1 MQTASETR
9 VTVPRKLAGRRYD
22 KVFFGCMVVLL
33 LLIVFVGFARSYYLA
48 GVFRAPLPAPI
59 LHIHGALNTSWMLLL
74 VVQAF
79 LVSAKKI
86 KWHMA
91 LGIAGFS
98 LAVVMV
104 GVGFVVSAN
113 QLHRYA
119 HDPRFDVL
127 SFETIPFLEQVS
139 FAILAAAAFALRK
152 KAAAHKRLILLATI
166 VMMAAAFS
174 RFPVQVGG
182 HENFAVYAIYLLL
195 GLMVLYDLWSL
206 HRVHGATICGA
217 LLILVYLNFA
227 VPIGHTAAWHRFAL
241 WMQSFNL

>member
-1 MQTASETR
+1 MLTTSEAR
-9 VTVPRKLAGRRYD
+9 VPVPRKLAGRRYD

-33 LLIVFVGFARSYYLA
+33 LMIVFIGFARSYYLA

-59 LHIHGALNTSWMLLL
+59 LHIHGALNTTWMLLL
-74 VVQAF
+74 AVQAF

-86 KWHMA
+86 KWHMT
-91 LGIAGFS
+91 LGIAGFC
-98 LAVVMV
+98 LAVAMV

-119 HDPRFDVL
+119 HNPHFDVL

-139 FAILAAAAFALRK
+139 FAVLAGAAFALRK

-174 RFPVQVGG
+174 RFPVQPGG
-182 HENFAVYAIYLLL
+182 HDNFAPYAIYLLL
-195 GLMVLYDLWSL
+195 GLMVSYDLWSL
-206 HRVHGATICGA
+206 HRVHGATVFGA
-217 LLILVYLNFA
+217 LLIIAYLNCA
-227 VPIGHTAAWHRFAL
+227 VPIGQTAAWHRFAL

>member
-1 MQTASETR
+1 MQTVSEAR
-9 VTVPRKLAGRRYD
+9 VTIPRKLAGRRYD

-33 LLIVFVGFARSYYLA
+33 MAIVFVGFARTYYLA

-74 VVQAF
+74 AVQAF

-119 HDPRFDVL
+119 YDPHFDVL

-139 FAILAAAAFALRK
+139 FAILAGAAFAMRK
-152 KAAAHKRLILLATI
+152 KSAAHKRLILLATI

-174 RFPVQVGG
+174 RFPVQIGG
-182 HENFAVYAIYLLL
+182 HERFAVYAIYVLL
-195 GLMVLYDLWSL
+195 GLMVSYDLWSL
-206 HRVHGATICGA
+206 HRVHGATIFGT
-217 LLILVYLNFA
+217 LLILMYLNFA
-227 VPIGHTAAWHRFAL
+227 QPIGHTAAWHRFAL

>member
-1 MQTASETR
+1 MQTASEAR
-9 VTVPRKLAGRRYD
+9 VTEPRKLAGRRYD
-22 KVFFGCMVVLL
+22 RVFFGCMVVL

-86 KWHMA
+86 KWHMT
-91 LGIAGFS
+91 LGIAGFC
-98 LAVVMV
+98 LAVMMV

-119 HDPRFDVL
+119 HNPHFDVL

-152 KAAAHKRLILLATI
+152 RAAAHKRLILLATI
-166 VMMAAAFS
+166 VMMAAALS
-174 RFPVQVGG
+174 RFPVQGA
-182 HENFAVYAIYLLL
+182 HEMFPVYAILSCCL
-195 GLMVLYDLWSL
+195 G
-206 HRVHGATICGA
+206 
-217 LLILVYLNFA
+217 
-227 VPIGHTAAWHRFAL
+227 
-241 WMQSFNL
+241 

>member
-1 MQTASETR
+1 MQTAPEAR
-9 VTVPRKLAGRRYD
+9 VTEPRKLAGRRYD

-74 VVQAF
+74 AVQAF

-98 LAVVMV
+98 LAVGMV

-119 HDPRFDVL
+119 HDPHFDVL

-182 HENFAVYAIYLLL
+182 HEKFAVYAIYLLL

>member
-1 MQTASETR
+1 MQTATEAR

-22 KVFFGCMVVLL
+22 KIFFGCMVVLL
-33 LLIVFVGFARSYYLA
+33 LMIVFIGFARSYYLA
-48 GVFRAPLPAPI
+48 GIFRAPLPAPI
-59 LHIHGALNTSWMLLL
+59 LHIHGALNTLWMLLL
-74 VVQAF
+74 AVQAF

-86 KWHMA
+86 KWHMT

-119 HDPRFDVL
+119 RDTRFDVL
-127 SFETIPFLEQVS
+127 TFETIPFLEQVS
-139 FAILAAAAFALRK
+139 FAVLAGAAFALRK

-182 HENFAVYAIYLLL
+182 HEKFAVYAIYLLL
-195 GLMVLYDLWSL
+195 SFLALYDMWSL
-206 HRVHGATICGA
+206 HRVHGATIFGA
-217 LLILVYLNFA
+217 LLILAYLNCA

-241 WMQSFNL
+241 RMQSFNL

>member
-1 MQTASETR
+1 MQTASEANI
-9 VTVPRKLAGRRYD
+9 TVPRKLAGRRYD

-86 KWHMA
+86 KWHMT

-139 FAILAAAAFALRK
+139 FAVLAGAAFALRK

-174 RFPVQVGG
+174 RFPVQVVDN
-182 HENFAVYAIYLLL
+182 EKFAVYGIYLLL
-195 GLMVLYDLWSL
+195 GLIVLYDLWSL
-206 HRVHGATICGA
+206 HRVHGATVFGA
-217 LLILVYLNFA
+217 LLIIAYLNLA
-227 VPIGHTAAWHRFAL
+227 PPIGHTAAWHRFAL
-241 WMQSFNL
+241 WMQSLNL

>member
-1 MQTASETR
+1 
-9 VTVPRKLAGRRYD
+9 
-22 KVFFGCMVVLL
+22 
-33 LLIVFVGFARSYYLA
+33 
-48 GVFRAPLPAPI
+48 
-59 LHIHGALNTSWMLLL
+59 MLLL

-91 LGIAGFS
+91 LGIAGFC
-98 LAVVMV
+98 LAVMMV

-119 HDPRFDVL
+119 HDPHFDVL

-139 FAILAAAAFALRK
+139 FAILAAAAFALRR

-182 HENFAVYAIYLLL
+182 HEKFAVYAIYLLL